1 MDSTTDSPIWEPS
14 PERIENANLTAFMA
28 AVERD
33 WGRAVDGYPDLHD
46 FSVGSRDRFWT
57 SVWDFCG
64 LRAERRGEEVVRFM
78 DRMPGAQWFPGARL
92 NFTQNLLRRRD
103 SSDALVYLREDRGVR
118 RMSFARLHDEVSRAR
133 QALAAAGVRPGD
145 RVAGYLPNM
154 PETVVAMLATT
165 SLGAIWCACSPDF
178 GVEAAVDRFGQVD
191 PAILLAADGYSYNG
205 RTHACLDKA
214 AAIADRLPSLARVVL
229 VPNLDSDA
237 RRDAIPNAV
246 AWEDFLAPFPPGEI
260 DFPQFDF
267 NHPVLILYTSGTTGP
282 PKCILHGAGGILIEN
297 LKGTAL
303 NFDVKPGDRIFWWT
317 TSGWVVWYFLVLTL
331 GCEATLL
338 LYDGSP
344 TYPSPAALMDF
355 AAAERATFMRL
366 SPRFVDIMADAG
378 LEPAR
383 THDLEALKTITVA
396 GAPFSTAGY
405 RYIYEK
411 VKRDVHLASPAG
423 GTDPMASLVGGN
435 PIAPVWPGEIQA
447 RGLGIQ
453 VETFDAAGQPVR
465 GAPGEMVVTM
475 PFPSMPLG
483 FWNDPD
489 GERFRAAYFDQ
500 YPGVWRQGDWAEF
513 TPRGGIL
520 IHGRSDSTLK
530 AKGVRIG
537 TAEIYRQLERL
548 EEVADSVVVE
558 QDWQG
563 DTRIVLFVQLREPA
577 QLDDALAGKIR
588 TRLRTGASPRHVPDR
603 VIQVRDIPRTST
615 GKVSEFAVRA
625 AIHGREVT
633 NHDALQNPES
643 LVEFGPGRLPELSS

>member
-1 MDSTTDSPIWEPS
+1 MDKPIWQPS
-14 PERIENANLTAFMA
+14 AERIASANLTAFMA

-33 WGRAVDGYPDLHD
+33 RGRTVEGYSDLHD
-46 FSVGSRDRFWT
+46 FSVGSPERFWT

-64 LRAERRGEEVVRFM
+64 LMAERRGEEVVRFI

-92 NFTQNLLRRRD
+92 NFAQNLLRRRD

-133 QALAAAGVRPGD
+133 QALSAAGVRPGD

-191 PAILLAADGYSYNG
+191 PAILLTADAYSYNG
-205 RTHACLDKA
+205 RTHSCLDKA

-229 VPNLDSDA
+229 ISNLGSDA
-237 RRDAIPNAV
+237 HRDAIPNAV
-246 AWEDFLAPFPPGEI
+246 AWEDFLGPFPPGEI

-317 TSGWVVWYFLVLTL
+317 TSGWVVWYFLVLAL

-344 TYPSPAALMDF
+344 SYPSPAALMDF

-383 THDLEALKTITVA
+383 THDLGALKTITVA

-411 VKRDVHLASPAG
+411 VKSDVHLASPAG
-423 GTDPMASLVGGN
+423 GTDPMASLVCGGG
-435 PIAPVWPGEIQA
+435 AGMA
-447 RGLGIQ
+447 R
-453 VETFDAAGQPVR
+453 
-465 GAPGEMVVTM
+465 
-475 PFPSMPLG
+475 
-483 FWNDPD
+483 
-489 GERFRAAYFDQ
+489 
-500 YPGVWRQGDWAEF
+500 
-513 TPRGGIL
+513 
-520 IHGRSDSTLK
+520 
-530 AKGVRIG
+530 
-537 TAEIYRQLERL
+537 
-548 EEVADSVVVE
+548 
-558 QDWQG
+558 
-563 DTRIVLFVQLREPA
+563 
-577 QLDDALAGKIR
+577 
-588 TRLRTGASPRHVPDR
+588 RHANR
-603 VIQVRDIPRTST
+603 
-615 GKVSEFAVRA
+615 AVRA
-625 AIHGREVT
+625 ASRAGASRRRTDREDQDPAAFRRLAPP
-633 NHDALQNPES
+633 HSGSRD
-643 LVEFGPGRLPELSS
+643 PGRRHSAHQHRQGLRVRGARGDSRPRGDEPRRSGEPRGLARVRARPAAGACALTAPDRQAARYPSLLAANSG

>member
-1 MDSTTDSPIWEPS
+1 MEKPIWKPS
-14 PERIENANLTAFMA
+14 AERVANANLTAFIA

-33 WGRAVDGYPDLHD
+33 WGLAIDGYPALHD
-46 FSVGSRDRFWT
+46 FSVEHPDRFWT
-57 SVWDFCG
+57 SVWHFCG
-64 LRAERRGEEVVRFM
+64 MIAERRGDEVVRGM
-78 DRMPGAQWFPGARL
+78 DRMPGARWFPGARL
-92 NFTQNLLRRRD
+92 NFAQNLLRRRD
-103 SSDALVYLREDRGVR
+103 SSDALVYLLEDRGVR
-118 RMSFARLHDEVSRAR
+118 RLSFARLHDEVSRVR
-133 QALAAAGVRPGD
+133 QALAAAGVGPGD

-191 PAILLAADGYSYNG
+191 PAILFAADGYSYNG

-237 RRDAIPNAV
+237 RRDEIPNAV
-246 AWEDFLAPFPPGEI
+246 AWEDFLGPFPPGEI

-267 NHPVLILYTSGTTGP
+267 DHPVLILYTSGTTGP

-344 TYPSPAALMDF
+344 SYPTPAALMDF

-383 THDLEALKTITVA
+383 THDLDALKTITVA

-483 FWNDPD
+483 FWNDPG
-489 GERFRAAYFDQ
+489 GERYRAAYFNR

-530 AKGVRIG
+530 ARGVRIG
-537 TAEIYRQLERL
+537 TAEIYRQLERI
-548 EEVADSVVVE
+548 EEIADSVVVE

-563 DTRIVLFVQLREPA
+563 DTRIVLFVHLRDPA
-577 QLDDALAGKIR
+577 RLDDALVQTIK

-633 NHDALQNPES
+633 NRDALQNPES
-643 LVEFGPGRLPELSS
+643 LLEFGPGRLPELSC